1 MLKTL
6 YSRLTSL
13 NLGLWLLTGVMLALA
28 AGSFSRGSSESGG
41 LNDMPLFVWLQ
52 HAPISFSWWL
62 WICLALIAVLCLNT
76 LCCSIEALRRKG
88 RSIAP
93 HLMHLGFLLIVVAH
107 FSSAYGGMKQVLQ
120 LGEGGGVAFP
130 DGEMVR
136 VEAIAMDIGPM
147 GMPSGYRAALKL
159 ENGRVQTIE
168 PNSPLFHR
176 GYGIYLK
183 NVDYA
188 PAPVAL
194 LEIHKEPGAPW
205 ALIGAIFFTIGNV
218 MLLARRSGR

>member
-1 MLKTL
+1 MLKRLYTTL
-6 YSRLTSL
+6 CSL

-62 WICLALIAVLCLNT
+62 WICVALIAILCLNT

-107 FSSAYGGMKQVLQ
+107 LFSAWGGFKQALQ
-120 LGEGGGVAFP
+120 LGEGGAIEFP
-130 DGEMVR
+130 GGEMVR
-136 VEAIAMDIGPM
+136 VENIAMEFGPM
-147 GMPSGYRAALKL
+147 GMPTGYRAVLRL
-159 ENGRVQTIE
+159 ENGSSKTVQ
-168 PNSPLFHR
+168 PNSPMFHK
-176 GYGIYLK
+176 GYGMYLK

-194 LEIHKEPGAPW
+194 IEVHKEPGAAW
-205 ALIGAIFFTIGNV
+205 ALFGALFFTIGNL